1 MKIQF
6 KQERWV
12 VKRESA
18 GFSGTETHK
27 ASLIRKDTPFEI
39 IKTESCGKRVSD
51 IYVFSDGVA
60 DGYHLWLVN
69 IPNEFY
75 EVLYEN

>member
-6 KQERWV
+6 KSDKYV
-12 VKRESA
+12 VKKESS
-18 GFSGTETHK
+18 GFDGDTTYK
-27 ASLIRKDTPFEI
+27 ATLLRKETPFEI
-39 IKTESCGKRVSD
+39 IKIEPCGKRVSD
-51 IYVFSDGVA
+51 IYVFTDGVA

-75 EVLYEN
+75 EVLDEN

>member
-6 KQERWV
+6 KSDKWV
-12 VKRESA
+12 VKKESQ
-18 GFSGTETHK
+18 GFSGDTTHK
-27 ASLIRKDTPFEI
+27 ATLLRKETPFEI
-39 IKTESCGKRVSD
+39 IKIESCGKRVSD
-51 IYVFSDGVA
+51 IYVFTDGVA

-75 EVLYEN
+75 EVLNEN